1 VSVPIAM
8 KSGLITNASV
18 RQIPTTSQE
27 FVRHVFLDPQL
38 LNTLESALVQMQ
50 TKYGLTL
57 MTANARLTPSMILEY
72 VNYAW

>member
-18 RQIPTTSQE
+18 RQIPTTSLE

-38 LNTLESALVQMQ
+38 LKILESVLVQMQ
-50 TKYGLTL
+50 TKCGLTL
-57 MTANARLTPSMILEY
+57 ITANARLTPSMILEY
-72 VNYAW
+72 VNYAS